1 MTNEEKTRESN
12 LAKAA
17 RLLGRPVAPKPRGK
31 DAS

>member
-17 RLLGRPVAPKPRGK
+17 EKMGRPAAPKPRGK
-31 DAS
+31 